1 MYVKITDAYRNIITI
16 TDKELIGKIF
26 EEGKKQLDIKESFYK
41 GDIKLPKEVKEIID
55 YGRKED
61 AIFNIVGEKS
71 INIALEENLITEES
85 IGKIANI
92 PYAMILL

>member
-1 MYVKITDAYRNIITI
+1 MHVKITEAYRNIITI
-16 TDKELIGKIF
+16 ADKELVGKKF
-26 EEGKKQLDIKESFYK
+26 KEGKKQLDIKESFYK
-41 GDIKLPKEVKEIID
+41 GDIKLPEEIKNIIE
-55 YGRKED
+55 YGKKED

-71 INIALEENLITEES
+71 IKIALQENLITKES

>member
-1 MYVKITDAYRNIITI
+1 MYIKITDAYRNIITI
-16 TDKELIGKIF
+16 SDKELIGKKF

-41 GDIKLPKEVKEIID
+41 GEIKIPEEVKQIID

-61 AIFNIVGEKS
+61 AIFNIVGERS
-71 INIALEENLITEES
+71 IQLALEENLITKES
-85 IGKIANI
+85 IARTANI